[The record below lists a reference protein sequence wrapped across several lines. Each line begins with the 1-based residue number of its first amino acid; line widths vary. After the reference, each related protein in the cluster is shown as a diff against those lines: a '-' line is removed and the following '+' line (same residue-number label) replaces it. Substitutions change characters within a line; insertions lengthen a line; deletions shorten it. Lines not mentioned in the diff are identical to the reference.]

1 MLELPLWSLFPLTII
16 VSGVSVAAGVGGG
29 LLYTPLL
36 VLGYG
41 VSPLL
46 GLATA
51 LVLELFGFASGL
63 VQYVKLKSIDYSLVK
78 KLVRF
83 SVPGTIVGVLMSRVV
98 PVSVLKWLLAFI
110 LVYLA
115 IIFLRGH
122 IKTKP
127 KHPHFTGLK
136 HPHPEIDVTRTIIG
150 STMFGGGLVGLLSG
164 GLGEIN
170 EYNFLT
176 KIGLKP
182 AHAAGTSVALV
193 SMSALVGIVV
203 HFGLLYFEQG
213 LMGLDLIVPIM
224 SVAILGV
231 IVGAAIGVRV
241 ATHLGT
247 KHLKYFLS
255 ALFIFIAILAVFSDW

>member
-1 MLELPLWSLFPLTII
+1 MIELPIWSLFPLALVVSTI
-16 VSGVSVAAGVGGG
+16 SVAGGMGGG

-41 VSPLL
+41 LSPLL

-51 LVLELFGFASGL
+51 LVLELFGFVSGL
-63 VQYVKLKSIDYSLVK
+63 VQYVRLKSIDYSLVK
-78 KLVRF
+78 KLIIF
-83 SVPGTIVGVLMSRVV
+83 SVPGTIVGVMLSRVI
-98 PVSVLKWLLAFI
+98 PSNVLQWLLAGT
-110 LVYLA
+110 LVYLS

-127 KHPHFTGLK
+127 KHPHYTGLK
-136 HPHPEIDVTRTIIG
+136 HPHPEVDVTSQILA

-182 AHAAGTSVALV
+182 AHAAGTSVMLV
-193 SMSALVGIVV
+193 SISALVGIIL
-203 HFGLLYFEQG
+203 HGLLFVYEGETLQ
-213 LMGLDLIVPIM
+213 LQSLAPILLY
-224 SVAILGV
+224 SVTGVMVGAWLGV
-231 IVGAAIGVRV
+231 RIATHIGVR
-241 ATHLGT
+241 
-247 KHLKYFLS
+247 HLKYLLATLFCFS
-255 ALFIFIAILAVFSDW
+255 ALLAIISQW